1 MSKWTR
7 TRRDPDRTYCDPE
20 EGRKLRRDVQRV
32 KELVAKGL
40 DAEDEYVE
48 LINEL
53 EPGMSPEKRKALI
66 MQFRDAVYAQQPDLP
81 RR

>member
-1 MSKWTR
+1 M
-7 TRRDPDRTYCDPE
+7 
-20 EGRKLRRDVQRV
+20 
-32 KELVAKGL
+32 AKGL